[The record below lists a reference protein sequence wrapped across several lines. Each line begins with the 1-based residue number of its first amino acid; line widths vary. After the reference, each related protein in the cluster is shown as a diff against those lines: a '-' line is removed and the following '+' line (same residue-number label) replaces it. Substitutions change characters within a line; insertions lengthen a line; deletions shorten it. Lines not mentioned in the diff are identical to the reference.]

1 MDLSTCAIKLDHSV
15 GTPDPL
21 PNWRQVPGFPVFG
34 LGQPTE
40 KGLAQVKEKLGKDK
54 VIWFNL
60 RVEPVGYVDGLPV
73 AARAPEALH
82 TNIQIPLAEA
92 EGMEAKL
99 MKEIAGRAK
108 DGVVEI
114 HKDQGLAENPMDR
127 VDEKLTAKAEGAKG
141 FNEILAGLKEGEQ
154 ALPGLQVIRS
164 ETHLFFSDEKLY
176 VIALAGDINQSCL
189 TRVPFDEQRAL
200 PEECFDLIAKSL
212 SGESAATTQCV
223 FSSQLGQGRSTLGMV
238 VASIVKVAHLHDCFD
253 DLNYCF

>member
-34 LGQPTE
+34 LGQPTD

-127 VDEKLTAKAEGAKG
+127 VDEKL
-141 FNEILAGLKEGEQ
+141 
-154 ALPGLQVIRS
+154 
-164 ETHLFFSDEKLY
+164 
-176 VIALAGDINQSCL
+176 
-189 TRVPFDEQRAL
+189 
-200 PEECFDLIAKSL
+200 
-212 SGESAATTQCV
+212 
-223 FSSQLGQGRSTLGMV
+223 GQGRGSKGIQRDTRWPQRG
-238 VASIVKVAHLHDCFD
+238 
-253 DLNYCF
+253 